1 MPRTSASRA
10 LGPLAAAV
18 VLAFALPS
26 HANHS
31 GGGGGGLSYFKN
43 YFVTGDYVAA
53 GVGMQRTGVNGFATG
68 TITIDPAKIPAGAE
82 IVAAYLYWQ
91 TVSSSGAPDPS
102 ALRGARFK
110 KNDVSK
116 IAILLDKAGTA
127 ACWSNGG
134 GTGQNHGSRATW
146 SFRAD
151 VLRFFP
157 HVERNGAIQ
166 VDVTGPH
173 EVTLPDMGPSNRLPS
188 TLGAGL
194 VVVYRVTGYDANTS
208 YRSPRQPLRSIV
220 LFDGGATMDNRTSQV
235 QVSMEGFFEA
245 SRGSPDARLTF
256 LIADG
261 QSNKSERVQ
270 LRSTASTSDN
280 KLVAINP
287 FRANTGF
294 EAVTFENAPLEAGAM
309 KATVTIDPGK
319 KGCFDCLSLGAVVLS
334 TVVQDRDG
342 DGLLDVWES
351 KAEWSN
357 KPSRLAN
364 VYPAW
369 PLADPTGA
377 PLPDLG
383 AMGANPDVQDVF
395 VQLDYLKGSDG
406 HTHRPDPSALGAVA
420 TALHNAAPRPSNSCT
435 STNPGDCPIN
445 VHFDVGPLA
454 SSFSETLCTAGASCP
469 IIAGALG
476 KGGNEIL
483 EVQCDAT
490 GHAPSG
496 EACAFPG
503 FSGVVGWK
511 SGFRAYRDGLID
523 RTGTGVDCGTN
534 PDSCEPRMPRTR
546 KDIFHY
552 LLFAHALGYGSPSNP
567 LVPRKSSGIADSGGG
582 DLMVTLGLW
591 EPQNGTP
598 FVQGST
604 LLHELGHNLGLRH
617 GGVVPSGAI
626 EANCK
631 PNYQSVM
638 NYLFQVRGLLLPSN
652 APTIDLSRQTLPSL
666 VESSLS
672 EAGGLGMATTYL
684 PSWYAP
690 NDPNSV
696 NGVLGTSPADRFCDG
711 TLVPNGGPSYVRI
724 DGNSTAGSPLDWNG
738 NGAIQGVD
746 SQDAN
751 FDNSASPETF
761 TGANDYFTMDL
772 RQVGARRAIGSETL
786 SYSVVDPVSGIAPV
800 PPAPSI
806 GGGLSLDSGFG
817 DLGFGD
823 LGFGDLGFGDL
834 GFGDLGFGDL
844 GFGDLGFGDLGFGD
858 LGIPFDEKLGPGD
871 LTLETA
877 VSTSGGG
884 APNGLTAMVQTAQT
898 DGSRDRYGHH
908 PRDCDDTSVLLRWN
922 APNVGSPISYQVFR
936 IRGATVTP
944 RTLQGRE
951 LVATVPGDT
960 TTVTD
965 TSKLGDG
972 DHDRDD
978 VFTWFVVATLPKPDC
993 TPSRYDRC
1001 TRQSSPT
1008 NFVTLQL

>member
-1 MPRTSASRA
+1 MLRTSASPV

-18 VLAFALPS
+18 VLTLALPS
-26 HANHS
+26 HATAPA
-31 GGGGGGLSYFKN
+31 GGLNYFKN

-91 TVSSSGAPDPS
+91 TISSSGAPDPS
-102 ALRGARFK
+102 ALRGAKFK
-110 KNDVSK
+110 KNDIST
-116 IAILLDKAGTA
+116 IAVLLDKAGTA
-127 ACWSNGG
+127 ACWGTGG
-134 GTGQNHGSRATW
+134 GTGQNQGSRATW

-166 VDVTGPH
+166 VAVTGPH

-194 VVVYRVTGYDANTS
+194 VVVYRVTGYDPNTA
-208 YRSPRQPLRSIV
+208 YKSPRQPLRSIV
-220 LFDGGATMDNRTSQV
+220 IFDGGATMDNKTSQV
-235 QVSMEGFFEA
+235 QVPLEGFFEV
-245 SRGSPDARLTF
+245 SRSSPSARLTF

-261 QSNKSERVQ
+261 QSNKSEQVQ
-270 LRSTASTSDN
+270 IRSTTSPSDN
-280 KLVAINP
+280 KLVATNP

-319 KGCFDCLSLGAVVLS
+319 KGCFDCLSLGVVIMS
-334 TVVQDRDG
+334 GVAQDRDG

-357 KPSRLAN
+357 KPGRLAN
-364 VYPAW
+364 VYSAW

-406 HTHRPDPSALGAVA
+406 HRHLPDPSAVGAVA
-420 TALHNAAPRPSNSCT
+420 TALHNSAPRPSNACT
-435 STNPGDCPIN
+435 STVPGACPIN
-445 VHFDVGPLA
+445 VHFDVGPWA
-454 SSFSETLCTAGASCP
+454 SSFSAALCPAGTPSCP
-469 IIAGALG
+469 IIAAGLG

-483 EVQCDAT
+483 EVACDAT
-490 GHAPSG
+490 GHTPSG
-496 EACAFPG
+496 EVCAFPG
-503 FSGVVGWK
+503 FAGVVGWK

-523 RTGTGVDCGTN
+523 RTGGGADCSAN

-552 LLFAHALGYGSPSNP
+552 VLFAHALGYGSPSNP
-567 LVPRKSSGIADSGGG
+567 LVPRKNSGIADPGGG
-582 DLMVTLGLW
+582 DVMVTLGLW
-591 EPQNGTP
+591 DPQNGTP

-604 LLHELGHNLGLRH
+604 LLHELGHNLGLKH

-626 EANCK
+626 EPNCK

-638 NYLFQVRGLLLPSN
+638 NYLFQVRGLLLPSGV
-652 APTIDLSRQTLPSL
+652 PTIDLSRQTLPSL
-666 VESSLS
+666 VENMLS
-672 EAGGLGMATTYL
+672 ETSGLGMATTYL

-690 NDPNSV
+690 NDPNSI
-696 NGVLGTSPADRFCDG
+696 NGVLGTSQADRFCDG
-711 TLVPNGGPSYVRI
+711 SLVPNGGPSYVRI

-738 NGAIQGVD
+738 NGAIEAGLD

-751 FDNSASPETF
+751 FDNGALPETF

-772 RQVGARRAIGSETL
+772 RQVGARRAIGSEAL
-786 SYSVVDPVSGIAPV
+786 SYSVVDPVSGVAPV
-800 PPAPSI
+800 PPAPAI

-884 APNGLTAMVQTAQT
+884 APNGLTAALQTNT
-898 DGSRDRYGHH
+898 SNSSSRYDRHRH
-908 PRDCDDTSVLLRWN
+908 DCDDETSVLLQWN

-936 IRGATVTP
+936 IRGAIVTP
-944 RTLQGRE
+944 KTLQGRT
-951 LVATVPGDT
+951 LVATVPGNT
-960 TTVTD
+960 TSFTD

-993 TPSRYDRC
+993 TPTKYDSC